1 MELMLLYW
9 GATAL
14 SLVIGF
20 VMLIA
25 NAVAGKPL
33 KMALRVL
40 ITGVILLVIGAG
52 ACAVILSN
60 LGGMH

>member
-1 MELMLLYW
+1 MLLYW
-9 GATAL
+9 AATGL
-14 SLVIGF
+14 ILVVGF

-33 KMALRVL
+33 KMALRTL

>member
-9 GATAL
+9 AATAL
-14 SLVIGF
+14 ILVVGF

-33 KMALRVL
+33 KMALRTL

-52 ACAVILSN
+52 ACAVMLSN

>member
-9 GATAL
+9 AATGL
-14 SLVIGF
+14 ILVVGF

-33 KMALRVL
+33 KMALRTL

-52 ACAVILSN
+52 ACAVMLSN

>member
-9 GATAL
+9 AATGL
-14 SLVIGF
+14 ILVVGF

-33 KMALRVL
+33 KMALRTL